1 MTAVIAIRARC
12 IRSGDPRHCY
22 PCPRWATLNTMN
34 PEVAVPPPS
43 APAPAVPPG
52 VPYHRV
58 LAGEQRRIGRGI
70 AALVLLVVGLFL
82 FGTVIG
88 LLGTSIDE
96 ALGRD
101 SLAGGGGG
109 GFTPAFQAANL
120 VAIALLVP
128 WSMLVQRWLYG
139 VPGASLHSV
148 RSLFRLDVFARAL
161 LVIGPVWVV
170 YTVVFFVLSPGVEAP
185 WKLSDL
191 LWLFLVV
198 LLLTPLQA
206 AGEEYGLRGL
216 AFRVAASWGRGP
228 RVALCIGVTVSSL
241 LFAVIH
247 FSTDPWLNL
256 YYLTFGATLAL
267 IAWRTGGLET
277 GVVIHALNN
286 TLVFLLAL
294 VAHADLTDA
303 FDRQAGVGSIIML
316 VPCALLAAVTA
327 VVWLR
332 TRRTGPALT
341 PVS

>member
-1 MTAVIAIRARC
+1 
-12 IRSGDPRHCY
+12 
-22 PCPRWATLNTMN
+22 MN
-34 PEVAVPPPS
+34 PDVDLPPPS

-70 AALVLLVVGLFL
+70 AALVLLV
-82 FGTVIG
+82 IG
-88 LLGTSIDE
+88 LLLFSTLIGLLATSFDA

-101 SLAGGGGG
+101 SLAVGGTE
-109 GFTPAFQAANL
+109 FTPAFQAANL
-120 VAIALLVP
+120 FAIALLIP
-128 WSMLVQRWLYG
+128 WSMLIQRWLYG
-139 VPGASLHSV
+139 VRGASLHSV

-170 YTVVFFVLSPGVEAP
+170 YTVAFSVLSPSAEAP

-191 LWLFLVV
+191 LWMYLIV

-206 AGEEYGLRGL
+206 AGEEYGIRGL
-216 AFRVAASWGRGP
+216 AFRIAASWGRGR
-228 RVALCIGVTVSSL
+228 RVALVLGVGVSSL

-256 YYLTFGATLAL
+256 YYFTFGATLAL

-286 TLVFLLAL
+286 TLIFLFAL
-294 VAHADLTDA
+294 VVHADLTDA
-303 FDRQAGVGSIIML
+303 FDRQAGVGSVIML
-316 VPCALLAAVTA
+316 IPCALLITVTA
-327 VVWLR
+327 VVWLG
-332 TRRTGPALT
+332 TRKAGPALT